1 MAEDSISN
9 DDDTSEIAAEW
20 WGARLSKS
28 ISSIFARSNST
39 STNSTSTLTMMDIQQ
54 QPPLPPIIDVQPP
67 VTAEPP
73 RHHKFLT
80 DREPWTMNPNSCY
93 VCFVHACDENESIS
107 CEQCNRHFCN
117 ACAMPP
123 SCSECTKV
131 RCQWCTNVV
140 SCGRCNKQS
149 CASHGYESCGG
160 CDKVYCVDCHD
171 ELENCLVCNEYYCS
185 EACHQRVHQ

>member
-73 RHHKFLT
+73 TNTAKNNDWL
-80 DREPWTMNPNSCY
+80 
-93 VCFVHACDENESIS
+93 
-107 CEQCNRHFCN
+107 HFCIMTLLEGKYGKN
-117 ACAMPP
+117 IM
-123 SCSECTKV
+123 SSSLCT
-131 RCQWCTNVV
+131 
-140 SCGRCNKQS
+140 
-149 CASHGYESCGG
+149 Y
-160 CDKVYCVDCHD
+160 
-171 ELENCLVCNEYYCS
+171 LVHILCIS
-185 EACHQRVHQ
+185 